1 MRTEIDRDARE
12 LFFSS
17 NPESDYSIFAPTLRT
32 EVSQLNPLLN
42 KLTTALGYASG
53 MVSAALMGVSG
64 AGLVGLA
71 FLLTPFQN
79 LVFGLSFILIEEP
92 GLYYTANFFL
102 SAATALLSGFLGL
115 AVVSLFTAALGNPFT
130 LPMILASS
138 ASAALIFGVGVY
150 VCQQFKTPE
159 GMTNF
164 LKDLFNPIATF
175 FTGHVN
181 DRFRD
186 IKQMGEEQSFA
197 DRGISLQTAR

>member
-1 MRTEIDRDARE
+1 MRSPFDLSEQGSIDGSGRLPSFHS
-12 LFFSS
+12 LF
-17 NPESDYSIFAPTLRT
+17 
-32 EVSQLNPLLN
+32 SQPQTPVNISKLDPLLSN
-42 KLTTALGYASG
+42 LTIALGYGSG

-71 FLLTPFQN
+71 FLVTPFQN
-79 LVFGLSFILIEEP
+79 LMYGLEYILIQEP
-92 GLYYTANFFL
+92 ALYYTASFFL

-130 LPMILASS
+130 LPMILAAS
-138 ASAALIFGVGVY
+138 ASAALMLGVGVY

-175 FTGHVN
+175 FTGNRN
-181 DRFRD
+181 DGFGD
-186 IKQMGEEQSFA
+186 IKQMGEEDSYA
-197 DRGISLQTAR
+197 EKGIPLL